1 MSLRLRLLLLMIGM
15 VAALSLLMLGIQIN
29 SLISVWLGHTAER
42 AASTAQFVKSYVME
56 RAQERA
62 SSVQPPPPDLNS
74 QIRLWRAAIIE
85 DDELPGLLSST
96 LTQTRSIVEISVAG
110 ERGRILASSNPER
123 NGKLIGGTLPIK
135 SLADL
140 NPLDRFLQVL
150 RGQMDYET
158 RVDLGVPGQKEP
170 VFTIQVLVSSALLRD
185 AIVPEVSR
193 TAFASLPLFVFS
205 ILIAWVAAQL
215 ALRPLAG
222 ISQTIDQITRGETMP
237 EHHLHVSSTRE
248 LAAVQ
253 EKLRFLGE
261 QFRGAQMGA
270 TQLRGSV
277 ERLLERLEEAIFLF
291 DASGRLIVCGEPVE
305 RLLNMKRTD
314 ITRRKI
320 EELFPGTMPVGAAIA
335 SAVVDRRPLRDTQIG
350 RLMLNLD
357 FLPDGALLLRIRD
370 AEGRQMVEKQL
381 SLSTRLAA
389 INRLTGG
396 VAHEIKNPLNS
407 IALRLELLRSRVLPE
422 VPEANGEIEVIAQE
436 ITRLDRVVR
445 TFLDFTRP
453 LEMRTR
459 DCDLGGLA
467 SESLELIRPQAE
479 LIGIKVESNGLDHPV
494 AVRVD
499 DDLIKQVLM
508 NLLSNAMEA
517 MPQGGHL
524 QVNLRNAGREAI
536 LDISDTGPGIPLEMR
551 EKIFQLYYTTK
562 EKGTGIGLAM
572 AYRAMQM
579 HDGGIEVGGGEG
591 RGTTFRLRFP
601 VEVGAD
607 A

>member
-15 VAALSLLMLGIQIN
+15 VAALSVLMLGIQLN
-29 SLISVWLGHTAER
+29 SLISVWLAHTAER

-62 SSVQPPPPDLNS
+62 SNIQPPAGDLNN
-74 QIRLWRAAIIE
+74 QIRLWRAAISE
-85 DDELPGLLSST
+85 DAELPDLLSST
-96 LTQTRSIVEISVAG
+96 LTQTRSIVEISVSG
-110 ERGRILASSNPER
+110 ERGRILASSNPDR
-123 NGKLIGGTLPIK
+123 KGRLIGGMLPFK
-135 SLADL
+135 SLVDM
-140 NPLDRFLQVL
+140 NPFDRFLQVL
-150 RGQMDYET
+150 RGQMDYEN
-158 RVDLGVPGQKEP
+158 RVDLGVPGQKEA

-185 AIVPEVSR
+185 AIVPEVYR
-193 TAFASLPLFVFS
+193 TALASLPLFVFS
-205 ILIAWVAAQL
+205 ILIAWVAAQI

-237 EHHLHVSSTRE
+237 DQHHHISSTRE

-305 RLLNMKRTD
+305 RLLNMRRAD

-320 EELFPGTMPVGAAIA
+320 EELFPGSLPVGAALA
-335 SAVVDRRPLRDTQIG
+335 SAIVERRPLRDTQVG
-350 RLMLNLD
+350 RFMLNLD

-370 AEGRQMVEKQL
+370 AEGRQLVEKQL

-453 LEMRTR
+453 LELRTR
-459 DCDLGGLA
+459 ECDLGCLA
-467 SESLELIRPQAE
+467 AESVELIRPQAE
-479 LIGIKVESNGLDHPV
+479 LAGIRVETTGLDKPV
-494 AVRVD
+494 EVRVD

-508 NLLSNAMEA
+508 NILSNAMEA
-517 MPQGGHL
+517 MPDGGQL
-524 QVNLRNAGREAI
+524 QVNLRNSGREAI
-536 LDISDTGPGIPLEMR
+536 LDILDSGPGIPPEMR
-551 EKIFQLYYTTK
+551 DKIFQLYYTTK
-562 EKGTGIGLAM
+562 EKGSGIGLAM
-572 AYRAMQM
+572 AFRAMQM

-601 VEVGAD
+601 VNDGA
-607 A
+607 AE